1 MKKIFSFLFLFLPF
15 ILAAQLQY
23 PETKKG
29 DVVEDYHGTKVADP
43 YRWLEDDN
51 SEETKAW
58 VQEENKVTQDYLS
71 KIPYR
76 DKIKKRIEEMWN
88 YPKYGAPF
96 RKGDYYYFTKNNGL
110 QNQAVWYQ
118 QKGMAGKPQVFIDPN
133 KLSEDGTVSLGSINF
148 SLNGKYMAY
157 TVQKSGSDWQ
167 EGYVMDVATKKQLSD
182 KLDWL
187 KFTGFSWKSDDGFYY
202 SRYPTPEEGNALK
215 GKNINQQVYYH
226 KIGTLQS
233 ADKLIYE
240 DKEHPQRF
248 AGVGLTEDERFLI
261 LGTSE
266 GTSGGEVWIWD
277 MKNPSQ
283 TKFSLL
289 IPGFA
294 TEPNVVDNI
303 GDKLLVHTNDG
314 APNYKVVLV
323 DPKNPAKENWKLI
336 IPEQKEVLQNVGT
349 GGGYLFASYLKDA
362 STKVYQYTYDGKLVR
377 EIKLPGIGTA
387 GGFGTEKKYNE
398 FFYTFTSFNFP
409 PTIFKYDI
417 KTGQTSLFRKTE
429 VKFKPEEYEVKQVFV
444 TSKDGTKVPMFLTY
458 KKGMLLNGNNPTLM
472 YGYGGFN
479 IATTPGFSPS
489 VIFFLEQGGVYAS
502 VCMRGGSE
510 YGEDWHKSGMLDKK
524 QNVFDD
530 FISAGEWLIKNK
542 YTNSGKLAI
551 QGGSNGGLLIG
562 ACMTQRPDLFKC
574 AIPQVGV
581 MDMLRY
587 HKFTIG
593 YAWSVEYGSSDSA
606 DQFKYLYKYSPLH
619 NLKPGVKYPATFIT
633 TADHDDRVV
642 PAHSFK
648 FAATLQADNASDNPT
663 LIRIETKAG
672 HGGGMPTSKRIEL
685 ATDLWSFTMY
695 NLGMNYKEPGTTA
708 LKKELKA
715 F

>member
-1 MKKIFSFLFLFLPF
+1 MKRLLITLFWLIPVVLY
-15 ILAAQLQY
+15 AQLKY
-23 PETKKG
+23 PDTKKENIVDDYSG
-29 DVVEDYHGTKVADP
+29 VKVEDP

-51 SEETKAW
+51 SEQTKAW
-58 VQEENKVTQDYLS
+58 VQEENKVTFDYLS

-96 RKGDYYYFTKNNGL
+96 QKEDHYYFQKNDGL
-110 QNQAVWYQ
+110 QNQSVWFT
-118 QKGMAGKPQVFIDPN
+118 QKGLTGKAEVFIDPN
-133 KLSEDGTVSLGSINF
+133 KLSDDGTVSLGGINF
-148 SLNGKYMAY
+148 SLHGKYAAY
-157 TVQKSGSDWQ
+157 TIQKSGSDWQ
-167 EGYVMDVATKKQLSD
+167 EGYVMDVATKKLLSD
-182 KLDWL
+182 KLTWL
-187 KFTGFSWKSDDGFYY
+187 KFTGFSWKGDEGFYY
-202 SRYPTPEEGNALK
+202 SRFPEPTGEDQLK
-215 GKNINQQVYYH
+215 GKNTNQQVYYH
-226 KIGTLQS
+226 KVGTEQS
-233 ADKLIYE
+233 EDKLMYE
-240 DKEHPQRF
+240 DKDHPLRS

-266 GTSGGEVWIWD
+266 GTSGGEIWTWD
-277 MKNPSQ
+277 TKDPSQ

-294 TEPNVVDNI
+294 TDPNVIDNA
-303 GDKLLVHTNDG
+303 GDKLLVQTNDG
-314 APNYKVVLV
+314 APNFKVVLI
-323 DPKNPAKENWKLI
+323 DPKDPGRENWKVI
-336 IPEQKEVLQNVGT
+336 IPEQKEALQTVST

-387 GGFGTEKKYNE
+387 GGFGTERKHDH
-398 FFYTFTSFNFP
+398 FFYTYTSFNYP

-417 KTGQTSLFRKTE
+417 KTGQSTLFRKTE
-429 VKFKPEEYEVKQVFV
+429 VKFKPEDYEVKQVFV
-444 TSKDGTKVPMFLTY
+444 TSKDGTRVPMFLTY
-458 KKGMLLNGNNPTLM
+458 KKGVVLNGNNPTLM

-479 IATTPGFSPS
+479 IPTTPSFSPS
-489 VIFFLEQGGVYAS
+489 IVFFLEQGGVYAS

-510 YGEDWHKSGMLDKK
+510 YGEDWHKGGMLDKK

-530 FISAGEWLIKNK
+530 FISSGEWLINNK

-562 ACMTQRPDLFKC
+562 ACMTQRPDLFKV
-574 AIPQVGV
+574 AVPQVGV

-593 YAWSVEYGSSDSA
+593 YAWSVEYGSSDNPG
-606 DQFKYLYKYSPLH
+606 QFKYLYKYSPLH

-648 FAATLQADNASDNPT
+648 FAATLQADNTSDNPT
-663 LIRIETKAG
+663 LIRVETKAG

-685 ATDLWSFTMY
+685 STDIWSFVMY
-695 NLGMNYKEPGTTA
+695 NLGMNFRETTQGGA
-708 LKKELKA
+708 EKKA